1 MVARKTRKRLV
12 GQFEAAERAALE
24 RDLRR
29 LRRELCAVQRERQRR
44 RSEYGDEV
52 QAEMSAEVAGPDKP

>member
-1 MVARKTRKRLV
+1 MPRKTRKRLV

-44 RSEYGDEV
+44 LVEYGDE
-52 QAEMSAEVAGPDKP
+52 AIDKPGSLYEQ